1 MGNRHAKAVIL
12 VEDDASMAQALSR
25 NLQLAGLDVVAH
37 RSAETLLEAGL
48 DEGVLCMIIDIHL
61 PGIDAFAL
69 LDRLSARGGVPPAIV
84 ITAFDSPGARAQA
97 AKAGVAAFLRKPF
110 ARHALLDA
118 IDGIRSHGSAS

>member
-1 MGNRHAKAVIL
+1 MGNRHAKAIIL

-37 RSAETLLEAGL
+37 RSAEALLEAGL
-48 DEGVLCMIIDIHL
+48 DEDALCMIIDIHL

-69 LDRLSARGGVPPAIV
+69 LDRLSACGGAPPAIV

-97 AKAGVAAFLRKPF
+97 SRAGVAAFLRKPF
-110 ARHALLDA
+110 ARRTLLDA
-118 IDGIRSHGSAS
+118 IDAIRRHGSAS